1 MYEELI
7 KQLRWM
13 EDVRKKDISCPVP
26 CINECLFKE
35 AADAI
40 EKIVKERDDQK
51 TTAKLERDGIRSDIL
66 EEQLKNMHAAYMNV
80 VGACG
85 VTKSKQRRTKRE
97 RVD

>member
-1 MYEELI
+1 MYDELI

-13 EDVRKKDISCPVP
+13 KDVCKKDVSCPVP
-26 CINECLFKE
+26 CINECLFKQ

-40 EKIVKERDDQK
+40 EKLVKDCDDWK

-66 EEQLKNMHAAYMNV
+66 GEQLKNMHAAHMNV

-85 VTKSKQRRTKRE
+85 VTKLKQRRTRHE
-97 RVD
+97 HSD